1 MRLNE
6 IRDRDGATKAKKRLG
21 RGIGSGLGKTSGR
34 GVKGQKARSG
44 VAIKGFEGGQ
54 MPLHRRLPK
63 RGFNNIFAKKYNEI
77 NLGRIQTAI
86 DDGRLDGKKPITI
99 AALKG
104 AGLIRRPKD
113 GVRLL
118 GHGELKSKLAFE
130 ITGASASAIKAVEA
144 AGGSVKLGS
153 ITGRER
159 PPGDA
164 IKAKRRADKREAV
177 TAKADAKSGKS
188 KAKTEQ
194 PAEAG
199 EAPAKEAKPA
209 KVKPDQ
215 AEASASEGA
224 APKAAK
230 KAKTADEAEAKK
242 PKSKPA
248 PTKKDRS

>member
-63 RGFNNIFAKKYNEI
+63 RGFNNIFAKKYNEL
-77 NLGRIQTAI
+77 NLGRIQEAV
-86 DDGRLDGKKPITI
+86 DSGRLDGKKPITI
-99 AALKG
+99 DALKA

-118 GHGELKSKLAFE
+118 GDGELKAKLTFE

-144 AGGSVKLGS
+144 AGGSVTLQS

-159 PPGDA
+159 PPGDQ
-164 IKAKRRADKREAV
+164 IKADRRAAKRDAV
-177 TAKADAKSGKS
+177 VSKAQAKSGKAP
-188 KAKTEQ
+188 KAEA

-199 EAPAKEAKPA
+199 EAAAAATPKPA
-209 KVKPDQ
+209 KAKPDQ
-215 AEASASEGA
+215 AAEAP
-224 APKAAK
+224 APKPPK
-230 KAKTADEAEAKK
+230 KVKADAAEAKK
-242 PKSKPA
+242 PKPA
-248 PTKKDRS
+248 PAKKDKS